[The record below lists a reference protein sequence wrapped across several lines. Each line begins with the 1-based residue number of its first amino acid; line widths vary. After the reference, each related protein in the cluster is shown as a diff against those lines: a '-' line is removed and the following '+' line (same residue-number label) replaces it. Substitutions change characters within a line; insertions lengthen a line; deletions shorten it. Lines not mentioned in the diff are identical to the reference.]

1 MYRYISHVTFI
12 SFLLILTSCADNDP
26 PSGPDSGSGADV
38 PPYDVGETISLEH
51 QAIEFDFC
59 YPTCPADP
67 SICDDLT
74 TIDTTFSLSNLP
86 DKVFMIEISASW

>member
-1 MYRYISHVTFI
+1 MYRYIKLATFI
-12 SFLLILTSCADNDP
+12 SFLLICTSCADNDP
-26 PSGPDSGSGADV
+26 PPSGPAADG

-51 QAIEFDFC
+51 QAIEFDYC

-67 SICDDLT
+67 ALCTDLT
-74 TIDTTFSLSNLP
+74 TMDTTFSLSKLP